1 MTEQEKIILII
12 ALSFL
17 AYIAYYVLQQVLY
30 NIMRGSKK
38 KEKEGLNDPVWK
50 EAKLALK
57 RLGIKGE
64 EANELLEKVSL
75 KIPHPARVEEI
86 LEEAFKIKKF

>member
-1 MTEQEKIILII
+1 
-12 ALSFL
+12 
-17 AYIAYYVLQQVLY
+17 
-30 NIMRGSKK
+30 MRGSKK
-38 KEKEGLNDPVWK
+38 KEKKTLDDPVWK

-64 EANELLEKVSL
+64 EANELLKKVSL

-86 LEEAFKIKKF
+86 LQEAFRIRKF